1 MCKNETNN
9 LKKNKTNCVL
19 SEKTKIFKS
28 LPTYNGENGAMSL
41 KAF

>member
-1 MCKNETNN
+1 MCKSETN
-9 LKKNKTNCVL
+9 KKKIKKKLCVL